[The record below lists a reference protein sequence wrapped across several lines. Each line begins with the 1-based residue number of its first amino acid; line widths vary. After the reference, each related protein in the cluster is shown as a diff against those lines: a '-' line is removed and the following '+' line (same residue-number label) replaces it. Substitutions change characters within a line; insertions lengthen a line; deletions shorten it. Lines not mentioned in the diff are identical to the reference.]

1 MVRSL
6 PPPHPL
12 EVSEAYHLSLLW
24 RKLCLCSITL
34 PEGSFVQGAP
44 LATRQ
49 LETLDEIVSLCRSNG
64 WLPLSLLTASAVLL
78 TEKAIDDCFR
88 FLGHVLFRPL
98 PAAPSDAAP
107 NEISPF
113 RDPAFPL
120 LSACYALLSALLA
133 LPGDALSRLLPAAF
147 PRRLL
152 RLLFAPDRRERRR
165 AKSAVHHLYAR
176 LPDRRAALRRE
187 LQFLLLDAELAQA
200 DGVQEALEFYAGVL
214 KGVTV
219 PLRAEHRAFL
229 QRCLLPL
236 LKRPQLGQCFC
247 GLDACFRV
255 LVEKDGALGVL
266 VGATW
271 ARHA

>member
-1 MVRSL
+1 MFIIQYIGGEL
-6 PPPHPL
+6 F
-12 EVSEAYHLSLLW
+12 
-24 RKLCLCSITL
+24 LCLC
-34 PEGSFVQGAP
+34 G
-44 LATRQ
+44 
-49 LETLDEIVSLCRSNG
+49 
-64 WLPLSLLTASAVLL
+64 SLLT
-78 TEKAIDDCFR
+78 D
-88 FLGHVLFRPL
+88 H
-98 PAAPSDAAP
+98 
-107 NEISPF
+107 
-113 RDPAFPL
+113 
-120 LSACYALLSALLA
+120 
-133 LPGDALSRLLPAAF
+133 F

-165 AKSAVHHLYAR
+165 AKSAVHRLYAR

-214 KGVTV
+214 KGVAL

-271 ARHA
+271 ARHG